1 VYKLLFGG
9 MSKVSEFFLFPCNH
23 GPIKLAHCTQK
34 KKERKKER
42 KKASMMIVEHNYK
55 HFAGN

>member
-1 VYKLLFGG
+1 